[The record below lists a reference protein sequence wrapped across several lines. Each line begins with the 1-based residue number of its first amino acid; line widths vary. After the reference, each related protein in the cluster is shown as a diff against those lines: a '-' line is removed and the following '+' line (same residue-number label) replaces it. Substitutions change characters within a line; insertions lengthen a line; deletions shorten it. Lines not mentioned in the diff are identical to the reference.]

1 MSGVLMLALRVI
13 MAVCLY
19 AFIGLVI
26 YITWKDLRQ
35 QSTLAS
41 RKNIPSLFLINEEA
55 GKELT
60 FSIQKSEGSI
70 GRDQSC
76 DIHFEENT
84 LSARHARVSYHHN
97 QWWAEDLNSTNGTW
111 LNDHPLLQ
119 PSVIDTGD
127 RLTCGKVDFTIK
139 IKPVE

>member
-19 AFIGLVI
+19 AFVGLVI
-26 YITWKDLRQ
+26 YIVWKDLRQ
-35 QSTLAS
+35 QSKLAS
-41 RKNIPSLFLINEEA
+41 RKNVPSLFLNKENA

-60 FSIQKSEGSI
+60 YSIQKSEGYI
-70 GRDQSC
+70 GRDPGC
-76 DIHFEENT
+76 DIHFEDST
-84 LSARHARVSYHHN
+84 LSARHAKLSYHHN

-139 IKPVE
+139 IKPAE